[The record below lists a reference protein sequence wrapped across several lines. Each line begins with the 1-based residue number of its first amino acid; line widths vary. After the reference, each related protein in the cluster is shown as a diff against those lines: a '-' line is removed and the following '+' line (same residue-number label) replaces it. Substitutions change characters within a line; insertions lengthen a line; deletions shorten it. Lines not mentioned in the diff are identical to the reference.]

1 MPRTARTARTLPA
14 PPERRSPA
22 VDDLHSLFSGF
33 ADPVRLRLLNLLAAG
48 ELCVSDLSEILRLP
62 QSSVSRHL
70 ATLRRARLVE
80 TTRAGK
86 FAHYR
91 LSEPR
96 SAVHRN
102 LLNCVRSCFTGI
114 PALDQERARA
124 TKRALTRALDPC

>member
-14 PPERRSPA
+14 LPERPAPA
-22 VDDLHSLFSGF
+22 VGDLHALFSGF

-48 ELCVSDLSEILRLP
+48 ELCVSDLTAILRLP

-70 ATLRRARLVE
+70 ATLRRGGLVE
-80 TTRAGK
+80 ATQRGK